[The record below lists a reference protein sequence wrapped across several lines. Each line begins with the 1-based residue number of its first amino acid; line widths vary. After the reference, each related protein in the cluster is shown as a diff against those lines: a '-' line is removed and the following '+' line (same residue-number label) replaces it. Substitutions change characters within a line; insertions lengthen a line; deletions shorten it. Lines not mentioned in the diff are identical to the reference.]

1 MHDEMPKVVPIAVR
15 IVISVWMMIF
25 QVSFFMSNF
34 RFQISNFKFQILN
47 QIVPGLSV
55 PSSSVVAEPSS

>member
-34 RFQISNFKFQILN
+34 KFQILN
-47 QIVPGLSV
+47 FKF
-55 PSSSVVAEPSS
+55 